1 MSTNTINGV
10 VGDAFSG
17 LGDQLW
23 LLAPIG
29 LGLVALTFGVPKGVA
44 LVKRLIK

>member
-1 MSTNTINGV
+1 MTTNSISGV

-23 LLAPIG
+23 TLAPIG
-29 LGLVALTFGVPKGVA
+29 LGLLALTFGVPKGVG